1 MAASALTRRELLGA
15 GGAGALALAL
25 PAPLFARRRAALP
38 VGGGFRPELV
48 GVSQRGFEAWWPTEA
63 PADTT
68 VRFARAD
75 GRGGVR
81 EQVLARGRVVHAAR
95 VSGLDPGTAYR
106 YELRSG
112 GHTIATSLENPG
124 GFTTLPR
131 LEGRRL
137 ARIAVLNDLHVGEQ
151 CSGTI
156 TDLGFGSL
164 PPCFSADDYAYRMCD
179 AALREIKGLRPD
191 LVIANGDLT
200 DRGRPGEV
208 DRALSLLRRSRR
220 PLLITRGNHDRRY
233 HEAGPACDTD
243 GDCLREKAF
252 PTHEVGEHA
261 LTSVVTI
268 GRRVAVVGLDSCDPE
283 SGEGRLDLG
292 GQLEWLDGR
301 LAALRRQGRITIVA
315 FHHHV
320 ATQANATHPPPLLFG
335 VRADRGGADALEVI
349 GRHGVPLTL
358 HGHTHRNYLVT
369 DPRAPRTWFLE
380 NGAIKEYPAGYAI
393 LDVREDGIVRTFHRP
408 VSDFAR
414 EWVRTSA
421 NQIWGLQP
429 DYTRGTLRSR
439 SFVLRFA
446 GGGGP
451 GAPTPSVI
459 GPLGAET

>member
-1 MAASALTRRELLGA
+1 VTDPRITRRQLLA
-15 GGAGALALAL
+15 RGGAGAVALAL
-25 PAPLFARRRAALP
+25 PASALGRASRAVP
-38 VGGGFRPELV
+38 VGGGLRAELV
-48 GVSQRGFEAWWPTEA
+48 GVSQRGFEAWWPTDA

-68 VRFARAD
+68 VRFIRAD
-75 GRGGVR
+75 GKGGVR
-81 EQVLARGRVVHAAR
+81 ERVLARGQVVHAAR
-95 VSGLDPGTAYR
+95 VDGLEPGTAYR

-112 GHTIATSLENPG
+112 GRAIATSLSNPG
-124 GFTTLPR
+124 AFTTLPR

-137 ARIAVLNDLHVGEQ
+137 ARIAVLNDMHVGEQ

-156 TDLGFGSL
+156 TDLGFGSV
-164 PPCFSADDYAYRMCD
+164 PPCFSADDYAWRMCD
-179 AALREIKGLRPD
+179 AALREIRDRRPD

-208 DRALSLLRRSRR
+208 DRALGLLRRSRV

-233 HEAGPACDTD
+233 HEAGPACAED

-252 PTHEVGEHA
+252 PAREVGDHA
-261 LTSVVTI
+261 LTSVARI
-268 GRRVAVVGLDSCDPE
+268 ARRVAVVGLDSCDPE
-283 SGEGRLDLG
+283 TGEGRLDLA
-292 GQLEWLDGR
+292 GQLEWLDR
-301 LAALRRQGRITIVA
+301 ELAALRREGRMAIVA

-335 VRADRGGADALEVI
+335 VRADRGGADALDVI
-349 GRHGVPLTL
+349 GRHRVPLTL

-393 LDVREDGIVRTFHRP
+393 LDVREDGIVRSFHRP
-408 VSDFAR
+408 VSAFAR

-421 NQIWGLQP
+421 GQIWGMQP

-446 GGGGP
+446 GGGAA
-451 GAPTPSVI
+451 APAPSI
-459 GPLGAET
+459 FGPL